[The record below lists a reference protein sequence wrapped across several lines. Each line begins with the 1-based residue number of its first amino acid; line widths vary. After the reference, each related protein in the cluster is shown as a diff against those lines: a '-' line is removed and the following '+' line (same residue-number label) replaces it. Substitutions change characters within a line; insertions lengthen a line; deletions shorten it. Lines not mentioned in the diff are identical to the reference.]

1 MATWLGVRYD
11 RAMLARVLGAASLAF
26 LLACS
31 ATSGEGRLSG
41 SSGAGASGPTTS
53 PTSSTGS
60 TFDVS
65 SSAEAGV
72 GGFSPTGTSGSTGSG
87 TSECSEASKLVYVV
101 GTGNELY
108 SFSPPTLTFKQ
119 IGSINCVAQGGLGTP
134 FSMAVARDGTA
145 YVLFDDGK
153 LFAIDTTTAA
163 CKATSFVP
171 NQAPGF
177 DLFGMGFSTNDGD
190 PNSETLYVASY
201 DGTGLGKID
210 LATMKLSVVGGYD
223 LVSDPGELTGTGDGR
238 LFGFF
243 LSSPSVSVSE
253 IDKKSAK
260 ILSIAPQPTVDI
272 GGGWA
277 FAFWGGDFWLFT
289 APNLFTSQ
297 VDRYVPS
304 TKTTTK
310 VAEVG
315 FKIVGAGVSTC
326 APVEEPK

>member
-1 MATWLGVRYD
+1 MTFRWMG
-11 RAMLARVLGAASLAF
+11 LGALGLC
-26 LLACS
+26 LLGFAAACS
-31 ATSGEGRLSG
+31 AASDSRFSKGTAA
-41 SSGAGASGPTTS
+41 SSGTGGS
-53 PTSSTGS
+53 SSTGTLDVGATTS
-60 TFDVS
+60 TGD
-65 SSAEAGV
+65 V
-72 GGFSPTGTSGSTGSG
+72 GGFSPSGASGTSTGSG
-87 TSECSEASKLVYVV
+87 SSECSDASKLVYVV
-101 GTGNELY
+101 GSGNELY
-108 SFSPPTLTFKQ
+108 SFSPPTLAIKQ
-119 IGSINCVAQGGLGTP
+119 VGEINCVAQGGFGTP

-153 LFAIDTTTAA
+153 LFAIDTTTAE

-171 NQAPGF
+171 NQLPGF
-177 DLFGMGFSTNDGD
+177 DLFGMGFSTNPGD
-190 PNSETLYVASY
+190 PNSETLYVASF
-201 DGTGLGKID
+201 DGAGLGTID
-210 LATMKLSVVGGYD
+210 LTTMKLSMIAPYD

-243 LSSPSVSVSE
+243 LSTPVKVAE
-253 IDKKSAK
+253 IDKTSAK

-289 APNLFTSQ
+289 APSQFTSQ
-297 VDRYVPS
+297 IDRYQPS

-310 VAEVG
+310 VAEVP

>member
-1 MATWLGVRYD
+1 MA
-11 RAMLARVLGAASLAF
+11 S
-26 LLACS
+26 
-31 ATSGEGRLSG
+31 
-41 SSGAGASGPTTS
+41 
-53 PTSSTGS
+53 
-60 TFDVS
+60 
-65 SSAEAGV
+65 GV
-72 GGFSPTGTSGSTGSG
+72 GGFMPTGSGGSTGTGSN
-87 TSECSEASKLVYVV
+87 ECSEASKLVYVV

-119 IGSINCVAQGGLGTP
+119 IGSINCVAAGGFGTP

-153 LFAIDTTTAA
+153 LFAVDTTTAD

-177 DLFGMGFSTNDGD
+177 DLFGMGFATNPGD

-201 DGTGLGKID
+201 DGIGLGTID
-210 LATMKLSVVGGYD
+210 LASMKLSVVGGYD

-243 LSSPSVSVSE
+243 LSTPVSVAE
-253 IDKKSAK
+253 IAPSTAK
-260 ILSIAPQPTVDI
+260 ILSITPQPTVDV

-289 APNLFTSQ
+289 APNLFSSQ
-297 VDRYVPS
+297 VDRYQPS
-304 TKTTTK
+304 TKQTAK
-310 VAEVG
+310 VAEVA

-326 APVEEPK
+326 APVEVPK